1 MRLLTGPFET
11 ERAARAPSMT
21 RPLAV
26 VAATAAL
33 GAGAGLAAETG
44 LGAAGGIGHALA
56 SASLHAGF
64 LAAGWV
70 VALDGREGWRGPA
83 LRGAAA
89 LVLAALAAR
98 VSLAG
103 ALAYLLVPLVL
114 ARDADAWRRS
124 LGRIGW
130 RLPCA
135 PRAILVGAAA
145 GAFLGLHLII
155 TASLTLGYTVSVPDG
170 GRYLAAL
177 AYDVGV
183 NALTAE
189 WLFRGAIFSGLWRRW
204 SFWPAA
210 VVSTAC
216 ALVRYLLDPAL
227 PQAIEAM
234 VGATFYLSL
243 LGLACCALR
252 AWSGSLVPGYFAT
265 VAFFVAYRT
274 LLV

>member
-1 MRLLTGPFET
+1 MRLLSGPFET
-11 ERAARAPSMT
+11 ERAARAPSIA
-21 RPLAV
+21 RPLAT
-26 VAATAAL
+26 VAASAAL
-33 GAGAGLAAETG
+33 GVGAGLAAETW
-44 LGAAGGIGHALA
+44 LSAAGGIGHALA

-64 LAAGWV
+64 LAVGWV

-98 VSLAG
+98 VSPAG

-114 ARDADAWRRS
+114 ARDAGAWRRS
-124 LGRIGW
+124 LERIGW
-130 RLPCA
+130 RLPHA
-135 PRAILVGAAA
+135 PRAILLGAAA
-145 GAFLGLHLII
+145 GTFLGLHLII
-155 TASLTLGYTVSVPDG
+155 AASLTLGYAVSVPDG

-189 WLFRGAIFSGLWRRW
+189 WLFRGAIFSALWRRW

-216 ALVRYLLDPAL
+216 ALVRYLLDPSL

-234 VGATFYLSL
+234 AGATFYLSL

-265 VAFFVAYRT
+265 VAFFAAYRT

>member
-1 MRLLTGPFET
+1 MRLLTGPFEI
-11 ERAARAPSMT
+11 ERASRAPSMA
-21 RPLAV
+21 RPLAA

-114 ARDADAWRRS
+114 ARDAGAWRRS
-124 LGRIGW
+124 LERIGW
-130 RLPCA
+130 RRPHA
-135 PRAILVGAAA
+135 PRAILLGAAA
-145 GAFLGLHLII
+145 GTFLGLHLIVA
-155 TASLTLGYTVSVPDG
+155 ASLTLGYAVSVPDG
-170 GRYLAAL
+170 SRYLAAL
-177 AYDVGV
+177 AYDVGA

-189 WLFRGAIFSGLWRRW
+189 WLFRGAIFSALWRRW

-234 VGATFYLSL
+234 AGATFYLSL

-252 AWSGSLVPGYFAT
+252 AWSGSLLPGYFAT
-265 VAFFVAYRT
+265 VAFFAAYRT

>member
-1 MRLLTGPFET
+1 MRLLTGLFET
-11 ERAARAPSMT
+11 ERAARAPSIA

-33 GAGAGLAAETG
+33 GAGAGLAVEAG

-56 SASLHAGF
+56 SASLHSGF

-124 LGRIGW
+124 LERIGW
-130 RLPCA
+130 HLPCA
-135 PRAILVGAAA
+135 PGAILLGAAA
-145 GAFLGLHLII
+145 GTFLGLHLII
-155 TASLTLGYTVSVPDG
+155 AASLTLGYAVSVPDG
-170 GRYLAAL
+170 GRYLTAL
-177 AYDVGV
+177 AYDVGA

-189 WLFRGAIFSGLWRRW
+189 WLFRGAIFSALWRRW

-234 VGATFYLSL
+234 AGATFYLSL
-243 LGLACCALR
+243 LSLACCALR

-265 VAFFVAYRT
+265 VAFFAAYRA

>member
-1 MRLLTGPFET
+1 MRPLTGPFET
-11 ERAARAPSMT
+11 ERAVRAPPIA
-21 RPLAV
+21 RPLAT
-26 VAATAAL
+26 VAAAAAL
-33 GAGAGLAAETG
+33 GAGAGLAAETW
-44 LGAAGGIGHALA
+44 LGAPGEMGHAFA

-70 VALDGREGWRGPA
+70 VALDGREGWRGPV
-83 LRGAAA
+83 LRGSAA

-114 ARDADAWRRS
+114 ARDAGAWRHS
-124 LGRIGW
+124 LERIGW
-130 RLPCA
+130 RLPGA
-135 PRAILVGAAA
+135 PSAIPLGAAA
-145 GAFLGLHLII
+145 GTFLGLHLII
-155 TASLTLGYTVSVPDG
+155 AASLTLGYAVSVPDG

-177 AYDVGV
+177 AYDVGA

-189 WLFRGAIFSGLWRRW
+189 WLFRGAIFSALWRRW

>member
-1 MRLLTGPFET
+1 M
-11 ERAARAPSMT
+11 A
-21 RPLAV
+21 RPLAA
-26 VAATAAL
+26 VAAAAAL
-33 GAGAGLAAETG
+33 GAGTGLAAEAA
-44 LGAAGGIGHALA
+44 LGSAGEIGHALA
-56 SASLHAGF
+56 SASLHAGY

-70 VALDGREGWRGPA
+70 VALEGGEGWRGPA

-89 LVLAALAAR
+89 LVVAALASR

-114 ARDADAWRRS
+114 ARDAGAWRRS
-124 LGRIGW
+124 LEPIGW
-130 RLPCA
+130 SPPC
-135 PRAILVGAAA
+135 PWRAMLLGAVA
-145 GAFLGLHLII
+145 GTFLGLHLII
-155 TASLTLGYTVSVPDG
+155 AASQTLGYAVSVHDG
-170 GRYLAAL
+170 GRYLAAV
-177 AYDVGV
+177 AYDLGA

-189 WLFRGAIFSGLWRRW
+189 WLFRGAIFSALWRRW

-216 ALVRYLLDPAL
+216 VLVRYLLDPAL
-227 PQAIEAM
+227 PRAIEAI

-252 AWSGSLVPGYFAT
+252 AWSGSLMPGYVAT
-265 VAFFVAYRT
+265 LAFFAAYRT

>member
-1 MRLLTGPFET
+1 MTPLTGPFET
-11 ERAARAPSMT
+11 ERAARAASIVW
-21 RPLAV
+21 PLAG

-33 GAGAGLAAETG
+33 GAGAGLAAEAG
-44 LGAAGGIGHALA
+44 FGAAGGMGHSLA
-56 SASLHAGF
+56 SASAQAGF

-98 VSLAG
+98 VSPAG

-114 ARDADAWRRS
+114 ARDAGGQRGN
-124 LGRIGW
+124 LERIGW
-130 RLPCA
+130 RA
-135 PRAILVGAAA
+135 PPAPPAILLGAAA
-145 GAFLGLHLII
+145 GIFLGLHLII
-155 TASLTLGYTVSVPDG
+155 AASLTLGYTVTVPDG

-177 AYDVGV
+177 AYDVGA

-189 WLFRGAIFSGLWRRW
+189 WLFRGAVFSTLWRRW

-210 VVSTAC
+210 AASTGC
-216 ALVRYLLDPAL
+216 ALARYLLDPAL
-227 PQAIEAM
+227 PQAMEAM
-234 VGATFYLSL
+234 AGATFYLSL
-243 LGLACCALR
+243 LGFACCALR

-265 VAFFVAYRT
+265 VAFFATYRT
-274 LLV
+274 LQV

>member
-1 MRLLTGPFET
+1 MRLLTGPVET
-11 ERAARAPSMT
+11 EPAARAPSIA

-33 GAGAGLAAETG
+33 GAGVGLAAETW

-70 VALDGREGWRGPA
+70 VALDGQRGWRGPA

-89 LVLAALAAR
+89 LVLAALATR

-114 ARDADAWRRS
+114 ARDAGAWRPR
-124 LGRIGW
+124 LERIGW
-130 RLPCA
+130 HLPCA
-135 PRAILVGAAA
+135 PRAILLGAAA
-145 GAFLGLHLII
+145 GTFLGLHLII
-155 TASLTLGYTVSVPDG
+155 AASLTLGYSVSVPDG

-177 AYDVGV
+177 AYDVGA

-189 WLFRGAIFSGLWRRW
+189 WLFRGAIFSALWRRW

-210 VVSTAC
+210 LVSTAC

-234 VGATFYLSL
+234 AGATFYLSL

-252 AWSGSLVPGYFAT
+252 AWSGSLVPGYCAT
-265 VAFFVAYRT
+265 VAFFAAYRT

>member
-1 MRLLTGPFET
+1 MTPLTGPFET
-11 ERAARAPSMT
+11 ERAARAASIVW
-21 RPLAV
+21 PLAG
-26 VAATAAL
+26 VAATAVL
-33 GAGAGLAAETG
+33 GAGAGLAAEAG
-44 LGAAGGIGHALA
+44 FGAAGGMGHSLA
-56 SASLHAGF
+56 SASAQAGF

-83 LRGAAA
+83 LRGAAT

-98 VSLAG
+98 LSPAG
-103 ALAYLLVPLVL
+103 ALAYLLVPLVH
-114 ARDADAWRRS
+114 ARAAGAWRRN
-124 LGRIGW
+124 LEWVGW

-135 PRAILVGAAA
+135 PRSILLGAAA
-145 GAFLGLHLII
+145 GTFLGLHLII
-155 TASLTLGYTVSVPDG
+155 TASLTLGYAVAVHDV

-189 WLFRGAIFSGLWRRW
+189 WLFRGAIFSALWRRW

-210 VVSTAC
+210 MVSTAC

-234 VGATFYLSL
+234 AGATFYLSL